1 MNLNN
6 LVAPII
12 VYWDLNPLLH
22 INPNIIQRICNELLS
37 NKVFILNMW
46 DSSPDLSNECSMIL
60 KKLKDEDI
68 YINLTVSYSA
78 LIISDLKNFMP
89 ALKKI
94 LIHTE
99 SVDQIASLPEK
110 IQSEKPGKPSV
121 GISYTINGTTYKNIP
136 DILKSCLEA
145 GINTVHFPIQRVS
158 VDQKLFWMD
167 SEKNHWLSEKIK
179 HLKTNGL
186 NIIIHDPF
194 LWKTFNR
201 ESSQNNKG
209 CQGGNTMVYISGS
222 LDVTPCPLLPIVFGN
237 LLSENLTEIFSS
249 NKRQQ
254 IRKSLSVTPR
264 ECENCDKLNECRGGC
279 RGRTYI
285 LYKTLDKRDP
295 ACPGS

>member
-22 INPNIIQRICNELLS
+22 INPNIIQRICDDLIS

-46 DSSPDLSNECSMIL
+46 NPSPAFSNECSMIL
-60 KKLKDEDI
+60 KKLRDEDI
-68 YINLTVSYSA
+68 DINLTISYSA

-99 SVDQIASLPEK
+99 SVDQIASLPKK
-110 IQSEKPGKPSV
+110 IQPEKPEKLSV
-121 GISYTINGTTYKNIP
+121 GISYAITETTYKNIP

-145 GINTVHFPIQRVS
+145 GINNVFFPIQRPS
-158 VDQKLFWMD
+158 KDQKIFWLD
-167 SEKNHWLSEKIK
+167 SGKNYWLSEKIK
-179 HLKTNGL
+179 HLKTDGL
-186 NIIIHDPF
+186 NLIIHDPF

-201 ESSQNNKG
+201 ESRQNNKG
-209 CQGGNTMVYISGS
+209 CQGGNTMVYISES
-222 LDVTPCPLLPIVFGN
+222 LDVTPCPLLPVLLGN

-254 IRKSLSVTPR
+254 IRKSLSMPPQ
-264 ECENCDKLNECRGGC
+264 ECENCDKLNECGGGC

-295 ACPGS
+295 ACLDS